1 MLPTRR
7 SDVVSRVV
15 DGEVVIL
22 DRPTGNVHRLN
33 ATASLIWDHCD
44 GASTPADIAAHV
56 AAHFDRTPDQVLG
69 DVMETL
75 ANLEKLG
82 LLAPRPGA

>member
-7 SDVVSRVV
+7 PDVVSRVV

-33 ATASLIWDHCD
+33 ATASFIWNQCD
-44 GASTPADIAAHV
+44 GESTPADIASRV
-56 AAHFDRTPDQVLG
+56 AESFDRSLDQVLG
-69 DVMETL
+69 DVVETL

-82 LLAPRPGA
+82 LLAPAD